1 MNDAAMNAANNSSD
15 FVRKLY
21 KMLEDPSYSSVVRWG
36 DDGDS
41 FVVLENEKFTKSI
54 LPKHFKHSN
63 FASFVRQLN
72 KYDFHKV
79 RQNNEEGASSI
90 YGANAW
96 EFRHPEFKANSKD
109 SLDNIRRKAPAP
121 RKPSQLSDEQLPAQQ
136 LELMSQ
142 QLVAQAQQIESLSSR
157 YAELTANHQMMFQ
170 EVLRVQKTVLNHEH
184 VIQDV
189 MTFLHSVDQKQRRD
203 SKALFTLPGST
214 DSGPSTLTPTSQS
227 NNIPGPEDETASP
240 LQHATKLLS
249 DLNADVQFNIQSL
262 EQMQQNIINSP
273 MGQANGH
280 ARATTSTSSSTSMVY
295 SKLNGELDQVVY
307 PMGSNNGIDPMY
319 SEHVHNIPYPMPSKE
334 LDPTDPRRQ
343 YADGRKKSTF
353 ADPGWAR
360 PPRILLVED
369 DPTCRQIGG
378 KFLYSF
384 CCVIDTA
391 LDGLEAVSKMQEGVK
406 YDMILMDIIMPNLD
420 GVSACHIIRQFDR
433 TPIVAM
439 TSNIRSDDIQM
450 YFQHGMDDVL
460 PKPFTR
466 KSLLDMLEKHL
477 IHLKKAPMGMDPPAP
492 QQATG
497 APSISQSHTSATQ
510 SIRDDVSAATS
521 PAGSTGTWNSPS
533 QYQGVSPIHPNM
545 NHYTPVP
552 HQTQYADVNGNPSTF
567 QGPSTPVGSRAPGLP
582 PQQAHRRG
590 PSEISGGADGSG
602 NKRQRMMAAPMGR
615 Q

>member
-1 MNDAAMNAANNSSD
+1 MLPNLNIDKNHANVHSN
-15 FVRKLY
+15 R
-21 KMLEDPSYSSVVRWG
+21 MLEDPSYSSVVRWG

-96 EFRHPEFKANSKD
+96 EFHHPEFKANSKD

-121 RKPSQLSDEQLPAQQ
+121 RKPSQLSDDQLPTQQ

-142 QLVAQAQQIESLSSR
+142 QLLAQAQQIESLSAR
-157 YAELTANHQMMFQ
+157 YDQLTANHHMMFQ

-184 VIQDV
+184 VIHDV
-189 MTFLHSVDQKQRRD
+189 MKYLNSVDTKQRRD
-203 SKALFTLPGST
+203 SKTLFAVPGSAE
-214 DSGPSTLTPTSQS
+214 SGPSTLTPTSQN
-227 NNIPGPEDETASP
+227 NNIPGPEDEVASP
-240 LQHATKLLS
+240 LQHAADLLS
-249 DLNADVQFNIQSL
+249 SINADAQFNMQSL
-262 EQMQQNIINSP
+262 EQMQQHGQSP
-273 MGQANGH
+273 MGQPNGH
-280 ARATTSTSSSTSMVY
+280 VRATTSAGSSTQMGY
-295 SKLNGELDQVVY
+295 AKLEGGMEVVY
-307 PMGSNNGIDPMY
+307 PLGTHNGIDPTWN
-319 SEHVHNIPYPMPSKE
+319 EHLPNIPYPMPSKE
-334 LDPTDPRRQ
+334 FDPSDPRRQ
-343 YADGRKKSTF
+343 YADGRKKSGI

-369 DPTCRQIGG
+369 DPTCRQIGS
-378 KFLYSF
+378 KFLLSF
-384 CCVIDTA
+384 ACVIDTA

-477 IHLKKAPMGMDPPAP
+477 NHLKKAPMGMDPPAP
-492 QQATG
+492 QQAVG
-497 APSISQSHTSATQ
+497 APSITQSHTSATQ
-510 SIRDDVSAATS
+510 SIRDDISAATS
-521 PAGSTGTWNSPS
+521 PAGSSGTWNSPS
-533 QYQGVSPIHPNM
+533 QYQGVSPIHPNL
-545 NHYTPVP
+545 NQYAPVP
-552 HQTQYADVNGNPSTF
+552 HQTQYVDMNGHPSNF
-567 QGPSTPVGSRAPGLP
+567 PGPSTPVSGRPSVLP
-582 PQQAHRRG
+582 PQQVHRRG
-590 PSEISGGADGSG
+590 PSEMSGGADGSA

-615 Q
+615 